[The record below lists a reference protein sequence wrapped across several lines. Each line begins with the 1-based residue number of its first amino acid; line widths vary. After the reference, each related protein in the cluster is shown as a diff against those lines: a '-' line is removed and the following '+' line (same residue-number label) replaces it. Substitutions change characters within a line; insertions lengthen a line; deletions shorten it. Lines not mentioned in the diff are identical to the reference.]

1 MNSYWINSEKNKE
14 KYNKVEKNIETDIC
28 IIGGGITGISTA
40 YYLTKENLKV
50 TVLDM
55 GKIGFQTTG
64 NSTAKITSQHGLF
77 YKDLKDSKGED
88 FARLYYDANEDAIKN
103 IKKIVE
109 KEKIQCDLEC
119 QSAYVLAANREEVQ
133 KVKDEVEV
141 VRGFGGHAE
150 YLEREDIDKN
160 LLILNPLAAIRFKNQ
175 AQFNSYKYTIELAK
189 ICKNLGANI
198 YENTKVV
205 DVRDEKDYYYLE
217 TEDGYKIKAKY
228 LVITT
233 KYPIINIPGFYF
245 MKMYQSTS
253 YGISIPVKE
262 KLFDGMY
269 ITSTNP
275 KVSLRMA
282 KVDNNIIKD
291 VVDGNIE
298 NYAKQDKEN
307 RKRVKEKQNSK
318 IDNEYVLI
326 VVGAD
331 HKTGEKTDL
340 SNSYKK
346 LENIAKQIYPQGKVE
361 NYWNTEDC
369 ITLDKIPYIGKYS
382 NMWENAHVATGFNK
396 WGITTSNIAANI
408 ITDMIIGRKN
418 RYEDIFIST
427 RVEPVKNRQ
436 EVGNM
441 LKETVSSL
449 VLKKFE
455 LPESEQASLKNEEGK
470 IIEIEGEKVGAY
482 KDKEG
487 RIYTIVPKCAH
498 LGCELSWNNLD
509 KTWDCPCHGSR
520 YDYTGKILYGP
531 KVKDLYINKYII
543 IYTI

>member
-14 KYNKVEKNIETDIC
+14 KYNKLEKNIETDIC

-77 YKDLKDSKGED
+77 YKYLKDSKGED

-382 NMWENAHVATGFNK
+382 NMWENAYVATGFNK

-498 LGCELSWNNLD
+498 LGCELSWNNLE

-520 YDYTGKILYGP
+520 YDYTGKMLYGP
-531 KVKDLYINKYII
+531 TVKDLYIDK
-543 IYTI
+543 

>member
-77 YKDLKDSKGED
+77 YKYLKDSKGED

-189 ICKNLGANI
+189 VCKNLGANI

-346 LENIAKQIYPQGKVE
+346 LENIAKQIYSQGKVE

-382 NMWENAHVATGFNK
+382 TMWENAYVATGFNK

-498 LGCELSWNNLD
+498 LGCELSWNNLE

-520 YDYTGKILYGP
+520 YDYTGKMLYGP
-531 KVKDLYINKYII
+531 TVKDLYIDK
-543 IYTI
+543 

>member
-14 KYNKVEKNIETDIC
+14 KYNKLEKNIETDIC

-109 KEKIQCDLEC
+109 KENIECDLEC

-382 NMWENAHVATGFNK
+382 NMWENAYVATGFNK

-520 YDYTGKILYGP
+520 YDYTGKMLYGP
-531 KVKDLYINKYII
+531 TVKDLYINK
-543 IYTI
+543 

>member
-382 NMWENAHVATGFNK
+382 NIWENAYVATGFNK

-455 LPESEQASLKNEEGK
+455 LPESEQASLKNEGK

-520 YDYTGKILYGP
+520 YDYTGKMLYGP
-531 KVKDLYINKYII
+531 TVKDLYINK
-543 IYTI
+543 

>member
-14 KYNKVEKNIETDIC
+14 KYNKLEKNIETDIC

-77 YKDLKDSKGED
+77 YKYLKDSKGED

-109 KEKIQCDLEC
+109 KENIECDLEC

-291 VVDGNIE
+291 VVDGDIE

-307 RKRVKEKQNSK
+307 KKQVKEKQNSK

-382 NMWENAHVATGFNK
+382 SMWENAYVATGFNK

-520 YDYTGKILYGP
+520 YDYTGKMLYGP
-531 KVKDLYINKYII
+531 TVKDLYIDK
-543 IYTI
+543 

>member
-361 NYWNTEDC
+361 NYWNTEDY

-382 NMWENAHVATGFNK
+382 NMWENAYVATGFNK
-396 WGITTSNIAANI
+396 WGITTSNIATNI

-520 YDYTGKILYGP
+520 YDYTGKMLYGP
-531 KVKDLYINKYII
+531 TVKDLYINK
-543 IYTI
+543 

>member
-14 KYNKVEKNIETDIC
+14 KYNKLEKNIETDIC

-77 YKDLKDSKGED
+77 YKYLKDSKGED

-109 KEKIQCDLEC
+109 KENIECDLEC

-346 LENIAKQIYPQGKVE
+346 LENIAKQIYPEGKVE
-361 NYWNTEDC
+361 DYWNTEDC

-382 NMWENAHVATGFNK
+382 SMWENAYVATGFNK

-427 RVEPVKNRQ
+427 RVEPVKNRK

-441 LKETVSSL
+441 LKETVNSL

-470 IIEIEGEKVGAY
+470 IIEIEGEKLGAY
-482 KDKEG
+482 RDKEG
-487 RIYTIVPKCAH
+487 KIYTIVPKCAH

-520 YDYTGKILYGP
+520 YDYTGKMLYGP
-531 KVKDLYINKYII
+531 TVKDLYINK
-543 IYTI
+543 

>member
-14 KYNKVEKNIETDIC
+14 KYNKLEKNIETDIC

-77 YKDLKDSKGED
+77 YKYLKDSKGED

-109 KEKIQCDLEC
+109 KENIECDLEC

-346 LENIAKQIYPQGKVE
+346 LENIAKQIYSQGKVE

-382 NMWENAHVATGFNK
+382 TMWENAYVATGFNK

-520 YDYTGKILYGP
+520 YDYTGKMLYGP
-531 KVKDLYINKYII
+531 TVKDLYINK
-543 IYTI
+543 

>member
-382 NMWENAHVATGFNK
+382 NIWENAYVATGFNK

-520 YDYTGKILYGP
+520 YDYTGKMLYGP
-531 KVKDLYINKYII
+531 TLKDLYINK
-543 IYTI
+543 

>member
-77 YKDLKDSKGED
+77 YKYLKDSKGED

-318 IDNEYVLI
+318 KDNEYVLI

-346 LENIAKQIYPQGKVE
+346 LENIAKQIYPEGKVE
-361 NYWNTEDC
+361 DYWNTEDC

-382 NMWENAHVATGFNK
+382 SMWENAYVATGFNK

-520 YDYTGKILYGP
+520 YDYTGKMLYGP
-531 KVKDLYINKYII
+531 TVKDLYINK
-543 IYTI
+543 

>member
-14 KYNKVEKNIETDIC
+14 KYNKLEKNIETDIC

-77 YKDLKDSKGED
+77 YKYLKDSKGED

-109 KEKIQCDLEC
+109 KENIECDLEC

-228 LVITT
+228 LVVTT

-382 NMWENAHVATGFNK
+382 TMWENAYVATGFNK
-396 WGITTSNIAANI
+396 WGITISNIAANI

-441 LKETVSSL
+441 LKETVNSL

-455 LPESEQASLKNEEGK
+455 LPEREQASLKNEEGK

-520 YDYTGKILYGP
+520 YDYRGKMLYGP
-531 KVKDLYINKYII
+531 TVRDLYIDK
-543 IYTI
+543 

>member
-282 KVDNNIIKD
+282 IVDNHIIKD
-291 VVDGNIE
+291 VVAGNIE
-298 NYAKQDKEN
+298 IYAHQEN
-307 RKRVKEKQNSK
+307 EIRKRVKEKQNSK

-382 NMWENAHVATGFNK
+382 NMWENAYVATGVNK

-520 YDYTGKILYGP
+520 YDYTGKMLYGP
-531 KVKDLYINKYII
+531 TVKDLYINK
-543 IYTI
+543 

>member
-1 MNSYWINSEKNKE
+1 MNSYWINSEKEKE
-14 KYNKVEKNIETDIC
+14 KYNKLEKNIETDIC

-77 YKDLKDSKGED
+77 YKYLKESKGED
-88 FARLYYDANEDAIKN
+88 FARLYYDANEDAIEN
-103 IKKIVE
+103 IKRIVK

-119 QSAYVLAANREEVQ
+119 QSAYVLATNREEVQ

-160 LLILNPLAAIRFKNQ
+160 LLILNPLAAIMFKNQ

-189 ICKNLGANI
+189 VCKNLGANI
-198 YENTKVV
+198 YENTKII
-205 DVRDEKDYYYLE
+205 DVRNEKDYYYLE

-228 LVITT
+228 LVVTT
-233 KYPIINIPGFYF
+233 KYPIINMPGFYF

-291 VVDGNIE
+291 VVDGDIE
-298 NYAKQDKEN
+298 NYTEQEKEN
-307 RKRVKEKQNSK
+307 RKQVKEKQNSK

-382 NMWENAHVATGFNK
+382 SMWENAYVATGFNK

-449 VLKKFE
+449 VLKKFV
-455 LPESEQASLKNEEGK
+455 LPESEQANLKNEEGK

-520 YDYTGKILYGP
+520 YDYTGKMLYGP
-531 KVKDLYINKYII
+531 TVRDLYIDK
-543 IYTI
+543 

>member
-14 KYNKVEKNIETDIC
+14 KYNKLEKNIETDIC

-77 YKDLKDSKGED
+77 YKYLKDSKGED

-109 KEKIQCDLEC
+109 KENIECDLEC

-189 ICKNLGANI
+189 VCKNLGANI

-346 LENIAKQIYPQGKVE
+346 LENIAKQIYSQGKVE

-382 NMWENAHVATGFNK
+382 TMWENAYVATGFNK

-520 YDYTGKILYGP
+520 YDYTGKMLYGP
-531 KVKDLYINKYII
+531 TVKDLYIDK
-543 IYTI
+543 

>member
-77 YKDLKDSKGED
+77 YKYLKDSKGED

-318 IDNEYVLI
+318 KDNEYVLI

-382 NMWENAHVATGFNK
+382 NMWENAYVATGFNK

-498 LGCELSWNNLD
+498 LGCELSWNNLE

-520 YDYTGKILYGP
+520 YDYTGKMLYGP
-531 KVKDLYINKYII
+531 TVKDLYINK
-543 IYTI
+543 

>member
-77 YKDLKDSKGED
+77 YKYLKDSKGED

-382 NMWENAHVATGFNK
+382 NMWENAYVATGFNK

-520 YDYTGKILYGP
+520 YDYTGKMLYGP
-531 KVKDLYINKYII
+531 TVKDLYINK
-543 IYTI
+543 

>member
-14 KYNKVEKNIETDIC
+14 KYNKLEKNIETDIC

-77 YKDLKDSKGED
+77 YKYLKDSKGED

-109 KEKIQCDLEC
+109 KENIECDLEC

-189 ICKNLGANI
+189 VCKNLGANI

-205 DVRDEKDYYYLE
+205 DVRYEKDYYYLE

-346 LENIAKQIYPQGKVE
+346 LENIAKQIYSQGKVE

-382 NMWENAHVATGFNK
+382 TMWENAYVATGFNK

-498 LGCELSWNNLD
+498 LGCELSWNNLE

-520 YDYTGKILYGP
+520 YDYTGKMLYGP
-531 KVKDLYINKYII
+531 TVKDLYIDK
-543 IYTI
+543 

>member
-141 VRGFGGHAE
+141 VRGLGGHAE

-520 YDYTGKILYGP
+520 YDYTGKMLYGP
-531 KVKDLYINKYII
+531 TVKDLYINK
-543 IYTI
+543 

>member
-14 KYNKVEKNIETDIC
+14 KYNKLEKNIETDIC

-77 YKDLKDSKGED
+77 YKYLKDSKGED

-109 KEKIQCDLEC
+109 KENIECDLEC

-282 KVDNNIIKD
+282 KVNNDIIKD
-291 VVDGNIE
+291 VVDGDIE
-298 NYAKQDKEN
+298 NYTEQEKEN
-307 RKRVKEKQNSK
+307 RKQVKEKQNSK

-382 NMWENAHVATGFNK
+382 SMWENAYVATGFNK

-418 RYEDIFIST
+418 RYEDIFVST

-441 LKETVSSL
+441 IKETVSSL

-455 LPESEQASLKNEEGK
+455 LTESEQASLKNEEGK

-487 RIYTIVPKCAH
+487 KIYTIVPKCAH

-520 YDYTGKILYGP
+520 YDYTGKMLYGP
-531 KVKDLYINKYII
+531 TVKDLYIDK
-543 IYTI
+543 

>member
-14 KYNKVEKNIETDIC
+14 KYNKLEKNIETDIC

-77 YKDLKDSKGED
+77 YKYLKDSKGED

-109 KEKIQCDLEC
+109 KENIECDLEC

-346 LENIAKQIYPQGKVE
+346 LENITKQIYPQGKVE

-382 NMWENAHVATGFNK
+382 NMWENAYVATGFNK

-520 YDYTGKILYGP
+520 YDYTGKMLYGP
-531 KVKDLYINKYII
+531 TVKDLYINK
-543 IYTI
+543 

>member
-77 YKDLKDSKGED
+77 YKYLKDSKGED

-109 KEKIQCDLEC
+109 KENIECDLEC

-189 ICKNLGANI
+189 VCKNLGANI

-205 DVRDEKDYYYLE
+205 DVRNEKDYYYLE

-233 KYPIINIPGFYF
+233 KYPIINMPGFYF

-346 LENIAKQIYPQGKVE
+346 LENIAKQIYSQGKVE

-382 NMWENAHVATGFNK
+382 TMWENAYVATGFNK

-498 LGCELSWNNLD
+498 LGCELSWNNLE

-520 YDYTGKILYGP
+520 YDYTGKMLYGP
-531 KVKDLYINKYII
+531 TVKDLYIDK
-543 IYTI
+543 

>member
-77 YKDLKDSKGED
+77 YKYLKDSKGED

-109 KEKIQCDLEC
+109 KENIECDLEC

-189 ICKNLGANI
+189 VCKNLGANI

-233 KYPIINIPGFYF
+233 KYPIINMPGFYF

-382 NMWENAHVATGFNK
+382 NMWENAYVATGFNK

-498 LGCELSWNNLD
+498 LGCELSWNNLE

-520 YDYTGKILYGP
+520 YDYTGKMLYGP
-531 KVKDLYINKYII
+531 TVKDLYIDK
-543 IYTI
+543 

>member
-382 NMWENAHVATGFNK
+382 NIWENAYVATGFNK

-436 EVGNM
+436 EVVNM

-520 YDYTGKILYGP
+520 YDYTGKMLYGP
-531 KVKDLYINKYII
+531 TVKDLYINK
-543 IYTI
+543 

>member
-14 KYNKVEKNIETDIC
+14 KYNKLEKNIETDIC

-40 YYLTKENLKV
+40 YYLKKENLKV

-77 YKDLKDSKGED
+77 YKYLKDSKGED

-109 KEKIQCDLEC
+109 KENIECDLEC

-133 KVKDEVEV
+133 KVKDEVEI

-291 VVDGNIE
+291 VGDGNIE

-346 LENIAKQIYPQGKVE
+346 LENIAKQIYTEGKVE
-361 NYWNTEDC
+361 DYWNTEDC

-382 NMWENAHVATGFNK
+382 SMWENAYVATGFNK

-427 RVEPVKNRQ
+427 RVEPVKNRK

-441 LKETVSSL
+441 LKETVNSL

-498 LGCELSWNNLD
+498 LGCELSWNSLD

-520 YDYTGKILYGP
+520 YDYTGKMLYGP
-531 KVKDLYINKYII
+531 TVRDLYIDK
-543 IYTI
+543 

>member
-77 YKDLKDSKGED
+77 YKYLKDSKGED

-189 ICKNLGANI
+189 VCKNLGANI

-326 VVGAD
+326 VVGTD

-382 NMWENAHVATGFNK
+382 NMWENAYVATGFNK

-498 LGCELSWNNLD
+498 LGCELSWNNLE

-520 YDYTGKILYGP
+520 YDYTGKMLYGP
-531 KVKDLYINKYII
+531 TVKDLYIDK
-543 IYTI
+543 

>member
-1 MNSYWINSEKNKE
+1 MNSYWINSEKEKE
-14 KYNKVEKNIETDIC
+14 KYNKLEKNIETDIC

-77 YKDLKDSKGED
+77 YKYLKDSKGED
-88 FARLYYDANEDAIKN
+88 FARLYYDANEDAIEN
-103 IKKIVE
+103 IKRIV
-109 KEKIQCDLEC
+109 KREKIQCDLEC

-198 YENTKVV
+198 YENTKII
-205 DVRDEKDYYYLE
+205 DVRNEKDYYYLE

-233 KYPIINIPGFYF
+233 KYPIINMPGFYF

-282 KVDNNIIKD
+282 KVNNDIIKD
-291 VVDGNIE
+291 VVDGDIE
-298 NYAKQDKEN
+298 NYTEQEKEN
-307 RKRVKEKQNSK
+307 RKQVKEKQNSK

-382 NMWENAHVATGFNK
+382 SMWENAYVATGFNK

-418 RYEDIFIST
+418 RYEDIFVST

-441 LKETVSSL
+441 IKETVSSL

-487 RIYTIVPKCAH
+487 KIYTIVPKCAH

-520 YDYTGKILYGP
+520 YDYTGKMLYGP
-531 KVKDLYINKYII
+531 TVKDLYIDK
-543 IYTI
+543 

>member
-77 YKDLKDSKGED
+77 YKDLKDSKGEN

-382 NMWENAHVATGFNK
+382 NIWENAYVATGFNK

-520 YDYTGKILYGP
+520 YDYTGKMLYGP
-531 KVKDLYINKYII
+531 TVKDLYINK
-543 IYTI
+543 

>member
-233 KYPIINIPGFYF
+233 KYPIINMPGFYF

-382 NMWENAHVATGFNK
+382 NIWENAYVATGFNK

-418 RYEDIFIST
+418 RYEDIFVST

-520 YDYTGKILYGP
+520 YDYTGKMLYGP
-531 KVKDLYINKYII
+531 TVKDLYINK
-543 IYTI
+543 

>member
-77 YKDLKDSKGED
+77 YKYLKDSKGED

-205 DVRDEKDYYYLE
+205 DVRNEKDYYYLE

-233 KYPIINIPGFYF
+233 KYPIINMPGFYF

-382 NMWENAHVATGFNK
+382 NIWENAYVATGFNK

-520 YDYTGKILYGP
+520 YDYTGKMLYGP
-531 KVKDLYINKYII
+531 TVKDLYINK
-543 IYTI
+543 

>member
-77 YKDLKDSKGED
+77 YKYLKDSKGED

-175 AQFNSYKYTIELAK
+175 TQFNSYKYTIELAK

-382 NMWENAHVATGFNK
+382 NMWENAYVATGFNK

-520 YDYTGKILYGP
+520 YDYTGKMLYGP
-531 KVKDLYINKYII
+531 TVKDLYINK
-543 IYTI
+543 

>member
-14 KYNKVEKNIETDIC
+14 KYNKLEKNIETDIC

-77 YKDLKDSKGED
+77 YKYLKDSKGED

-109 KEKIQCDLEC
+109 KENIECDLEC

-291 VVDGNIE
+291 VVDGDIE

-307 RKRVKEKQNSK
+307 KKQVKEKQNSK

-382 NMWENAHVATGFNK
+382 SMWENAYVATDFNK

-520 YDYTGKILYGP
+520 YDYTGKMLYGP
-531 KVKDLYINKYII
+531 TVKDLYIDK
-543 IYTI
+543 

>member
-382 NMWENAHVATGFNK
+382 NIWENAYVATGFNK

-520 YDYTGKILYGP
+520 YDYTGKMLYGP
-531 KVKDLYINKYII
+531 TVKDLYINK
-543 IYTI
+543 

>member
-14 KYNKVEKNIETDIC
+14 KYNKLEKNIETDIC

-77 YKDLKDSKGED
+77 YKYLKDSKGEN

-109 KEKIQCDLEC
+109 KENIECDLEC

-228 LVITT
+228 LVVTT

-291 VVDGNIE
+291 VVDGDIE

-307 RKRVKEKQNSK
+307 RKQVKEKQNSK

-346 LENIAKQIYPQGKVE
+346 LENIAKQIYPEGKVE
-361 NYWNTEDC
+361 DYWNTEDC

-382 NMWENAHVATGFNK
+382 SMWENAYVATGFNK

-441 LKETVSSL
+441 LKETVNSL

-520 YDYTGKILYGP
+520 YDYTGKMLYGP
-531 KVKDLYINKYII
+531 TVKDLYINK
-543 IYTI
+543 

>member
-77 YKDLKDSKGED
+77 YKYLKDSKGED

-318 IDNEYVLI
+318 KDNEYVLI

-382 NMWENAHVATGFNK
+382 NMWENAYVATGFNK

-498 LGCELSWNNLD
+498 LGCELSWNNLE

-520 YDYTGKILYGP
+520 YDYTGKMLYGP
-531 KVKDLYINKYII
+531 TVKDLYIDK
-543 IYTI
+543 

>member
-77 YKDLKDSKGED
+77 YKYLKDSKGED

-382 NMWENAHVATGFNK
+382 NIWENAYVATGFNK

-520 YDYTGKILYGP
+520 YDYTGKMLYGP
-531 KVKDLYINKYII
+531 TVKDLYINK
-543 IYTI
+543 

>member
-14 KYNKVEKNIETDIC
+14 KYNKLEKNIETDIC

-77 YKDLKDSKGED
+77 YKYLKDSKGED

-109 KEKIQCDLEC
+109 KENIECDLEC

-318 IDNEYVLI
+318 KDNEYVLI

-346 LENIAKQIYPQGKVE
+346 LENIAKQIYPEGKVE
-361 NYWNTEDC
+361 DYWNTEDC

-382 NMWENAHVATGFNK
+382 SMWENAYVATGFNK

-520 YDYTGKILYGP
+520 YDYTGKMLYGP
-531 KVKDLYINKYII
+531 TVKDLYIDK
-543 IYTI
+543 

>member
-346 LENIAKQIYPQGKVE
+346 LENITKQIYPQGKVE

-382 NMWENAHVATGFNK
+382 NIWENAYVATGFNK

-520 YDYTGKILYGP
+520 YDYTGKMLYGP
-531 KVKDLYINKYII
+531 TVKDLYINK
-543 IYTI
+543 

>member
-77 YKDLKDSKGED
+77 YKYLKDSKGED

-189 ICKNLGANI
+189 VCKNLGANI

-205 DVRDEKDYYYLE
+205 DVRNEKDYYYLE

-233 KYPIINIPGFYF
+233 KYPIINMPGFYF

-346 LENIAKQIYPQGKVE
+346 LENIAKQIYSQGKVE

-382 NMWENAHVATGFNK
+382 TMWENAYVATGFNK

-520 YDYTGKILYGP
+520 YDYTGKMLYGP
-531 KVKDLYINKYII
+531 TVKDLYINK
-543 IYTI
+543 

>member
-307 RKRVKEKQNSK
+307 RKRVKEKQTSK
-318 IDNEYVLI
+318 RDNEYVLI

-382 NMWENAHVATGFNK
+382 NIWENAYVATGFNK

-520 YDYTGKILYGP
+520 YDYTGKMLYGP
-531 KVKDLYINKYII
+531 TVKDLYINK
-543 IYTI
+543 

>member
-77 YKDLKDSKGED
+77 YKYLKDSKGED

-189 ICKNLGANI
+189 VCKNLGANI

-382 NMWENAHVATGFNK
+382 NMWENAYVATGFNK

-498 LGCELSWNNLD
+498 LGCELSWNNLE

-520 YDYTGKILYGP
+520 YDYTGKMLYGP
-531 KVKDLYINKYII
+531 TVKDLYIDK
-543 IYTI
+543 